1 MSDQDSAFQGELF
14 QDQLDKYH
22 ITSNT
27 YIKGDHNAL
36 GIIDAFA
43 KRIKLAIAKYIVRN
57 DNKITWDHVM
67 KIVID
72 NYNATP
78 HDSLDGIAPNDA
90 TTKKN
95 QERIFEIN
103 LEKPMGKQGPSDL
116 QPDDPVRIAK
126 EKTAFSKSSIPQ
138 FSNEIHRVVSA
149 SGSVIE
155 LSNGKTY
162 KRNSV
167 LKVVDS
173 AAPILVNPIDE
184 NITKK
189 NVDREMRQLGQENA
203 DIDVNQ
209 PRQKRSTAGKRK

>member
-1 MSDQDSAFQGELF
+1 MSSDL
-14 QDQLDKYH
+14 
-22 ITSNT
+22 
-27 YIKGDHNAL
+27 
-36 GIIDAFA
+36 
-43 KRIKLAIAKYIVRN
+43 
-57 DNKITWDHVM
+57 
-67 KIVID
+67 
-72 NYNATP
+72 
-78 HDSLDGIAPNDA
+78 DA
-90 TTKKN
+90 TTKTN
-95 QERIFEIN
+95 QEKIFAIN

-126 EKTAFSKSSIPQ
+126 EKTSFSKSSIPQ

-189 NVDREMRQLGQENA
+189 NVDRDMRQLGQEHA
-203 DIDVNQ
+203 IIDVNE